1 MKQKIVIS
9 INPEY
14 VKKIISGEKKY
25 EYRTK
30 AAKQDVDKIIIYE
43 TKPVKK
49 IVAEAEILDV
59 LEMAPEELWKE
70 THKESGIT
78 KRFFNKYFKDREVA
92 YAYKLGKI
100 TVYDTPVELAE
111 LGIKNAPQSFV
122 YLKTSLV
129 WLGVLNMKKENI

>member
-43 TKPVKK
+43 TNPVKK

-59 LEMAPEELWKE
+59 LEMSPEELWKE

-100 TVYDTPVELAE
+100 TVYNTPVELAE

-122 YLKTSLV
+122 YLKTSLA
-129 WLGVLNMKKENI
+129 